1 MSKKGKN
8 DINRRNNMNK
18 VILCG
23 RLTADPELRKTQSGI
38 ASVRFAVAVNRKYAD
53 KNTGERQ
60 ADFINCQAWRQTAE
74 FISRYFS
81 KGNMII
87 VEGELRTGSYT
98 DKKHADVTHYTTDV
112 FVDNVEFTGE
122 KNSTNGSQKAVQAAQ
137 AAGVPTSNGFE
148 ELPSDEFEGVLSDG
162 TVPF

>member
-1 MSKKGKN
+1 
-8 DINRRNNMNK
+8 MNK

-23 RLTADPELRKTQSGI
+23 RLTADPELRRTQSGI
-38 ASVRFAVAVNRKYAD
+38 ASIRFTVAVNRKYAD

-98 DKKHADVTHYTTDV
+98 DKKHSDVTHYTTDV
-112 FVDNVEFTGE
+112 FVDNVEFAGE
-122 KNSTNGSQKAVQAAQ
+122 KNSTNGGQKAVQAAQ

-148 ELPSDEFEGVLSDG
+148 EIPSDEFEGVLSDG